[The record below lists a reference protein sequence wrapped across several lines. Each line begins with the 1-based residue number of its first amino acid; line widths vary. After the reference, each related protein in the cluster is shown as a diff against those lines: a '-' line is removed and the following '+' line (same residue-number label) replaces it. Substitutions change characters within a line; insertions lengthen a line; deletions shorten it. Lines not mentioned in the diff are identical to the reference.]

1 MTDAAILAADS
12 AFPNEPFACPHCGQ
26 MLGPGCRVCVACK
39 NSIDPADI
47 KISQPPV
54 EAVEA
59 PAPAPSPPVIEPARF
74 SWKIFF
80 LVFSV
85 VWLAAIVVLEIL
97 GPEKGQAY
105 LGLIP
110 LVSAP
115 WVIFDAYQKR
125 IARPFR
131 WGIGT
136 LILWIVIFPW
146 YLSRRKTPKA
156 PCPFVEGIGLPIL
169 LLAYIVALVILIAVF
184 KVPVK

>member
-1 MTDAAILAADS
+1 MLDTVALPADS

-47 KISQPPV
+47 KTLQPV
-54 EAVEA
+54 LTAIEA
-59 PAPAPSPPVIEPARF
+59 PARPPVALAPARF

-85 VWLAAIVVLEIL
+85 VWLAAIVVLEVA

-110 LVSAP
+110 LISAP
-115 WVIFDAYQKR
+115 WVIFDAHQKH

-131 WGIGT
+131 WGIGS

-146 YLSRRKTPKA
+146 YLSRRSTPKA
-156 PCPFVEGIGLPIL
+156 PCPFVEGIGLWIL
-169 LLAYIVALVILIAVF
+169 LLVYIVALIVLIVVF

>member
-1 MTDAAILAADS
+1 MIDAAALATDS
-12 AFPNEPFACPHCGQ
+12 AFPNEPFPCPHCGQ
-26 MLGPGCRVCVACK
+26 MLGPRCRVCVACK

-47 KISQPPV
+47 RTFQPVVHAIEPQTPLP
-54 EAVEA
+54 
-59 PAPAPSPPVIEPARF
+59 PAIAPARF

-85 VWLAAIVVLEIL
+85 AWLTAIVVLEIW

-110 LVSAP
+110 LISAP
-115 WVIFDAYQKR
+115 WVIFDAHQKR

-131 WGIGT
+131 WGIGS

-146 YLSRRKTPKA
+146 YLARRKTPKA

-169 LLAYIVALVILIAVF
+169 LLVYIIVLIVLIVVF